1 MDFIPSLPVL
11 GAYVI
16 AVLVITFTPGPD
28 MTLFLGKAVR
38 QGRAA
43 GMAAMLGSAV
53 GSLIH
58 TTLIAL
64 GLSALLA
71 ASATAFFILKVVGA
85 LYLLWL
91 AIDAI
96 RNGSS
101 LNLDAGAPNPAG
113 EPLFRTWLKG
123 LAVNLLNPKVIMFFV
138 TFLPQFVQAGDP
150 NATGKLVFLGVTY
163 VVVSTPIAAMMIASA
178 ARLARLLKRSPR
190 VMRAVDWLFAGIFGA
205 FAVRLL
211 LTQRH

>member
-1 MDFIPSLPVL
+1 
-11 GAYVI
+11 
-16 AVLVITFTPGPD
+16 
-28 MTLFLGKAVR
+28 
-38 QGRAA
+38 
-43 GMAAMLGSAV
+43 
-53 GSLIH
+53 
-58 TTLIAL
+58 
-64 GLSALLA
+64 
-71 ASATAFFILKVVGA
+71 
-85 LYLLWL
+85 
-91 AIDAI
+91 
-96 RNGSS
+96 
-101 LNLDAGAPNPAG
+101 
-113 EPLFRTWLKG
+113 
-123 LAVNLLNPKVIMFFV
+123 MFFV

>member
-71 ASATAFFILKVVGA
+71 ASATA
-85 LYLLWL
+85 
-91 AIDAI
+91 
-96 RNGSS
+96 SS
-101 LNLDAGAPNPAG
+101 
-113 EPLFRTWLKG
+113 
-123 LAVNLLNPKVIMFFV
+123 
-138 TFLPQFVQAGDP
+138 
-150 NATGKLVFLGVTY
+150 
-163 VVVSTPIAAMMIASA
+163 S
-178 ARLARLLKRSPR
+178 
-190 VMRAVDWLFAGIFGA
+190 
-205 FAVRLL
+205 
-211 LTQRH
+211 